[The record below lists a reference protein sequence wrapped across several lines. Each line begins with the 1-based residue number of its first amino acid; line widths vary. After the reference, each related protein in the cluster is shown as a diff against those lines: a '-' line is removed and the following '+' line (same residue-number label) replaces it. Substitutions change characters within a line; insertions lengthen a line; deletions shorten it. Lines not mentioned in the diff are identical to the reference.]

1 MQLKKEA
8 FSGMV
13 WVLVD
18 YFLVKG
24 VSFIGSIVLARLLLP
39 SDFGIIAMIA
49 IFITLGNI
57 ILDSG
62 LSSSLIRNN
71 NNDNI
76 DYSTVFFTNIF
87 FGVGIYILLYLVAP
101 LIASFFN
108 QEILVQVIR
117 TYSLVFLFTSFSSVQ
132 MTILIKEMK
141 FKKIAILNIPSVFI
155 GLIIG
160 VFMAVSG
167 YGVWSIIIM
176 YLTTQFVLS
185 LGLWLS
191 SDWKPSFIFSKDR
204 FFYHFNYGYKL
215 LLANFLS
222 GTTTNLYNAVVGKF
236 YSLNTA
242 GSFERA
248 FTLNNYPLMVLTQII
263 GKVSF
268 PLLSKIQEDKEYLHE
283 VFIKLV
289 QFAFFVSAPIMIIL
303 SATAKPLILTLLG
316 EKWSESIPIFQIL
329 CFGGIFYTL
338 QALNVNTIKIYG
350 RTDYI
355 LKGEV
360 FLKVL
365 MVILS
370 GTALYFGFYLFL
382 WSIVLNSFFTLLI
395 NMHYCSK
402 VINTTIKQQLLSMLP
417 MLLIAIITFGSI
429 ELSLYYLDTFGG
441 VSEVIKLFF
450 SVSLGAIVYLLCSFI
465 FRIAI
470 LSEIFDFIRRK
481 KFKN

>member
-76 DYSTVFFTNIF
+76 DYSTVFFTNVF

-441 VSEVIKLFF
+441 VSEVIRLFF

>member
-76 DYSTVFFTNIF
+76 DYSTVFFTNVF